1 MDHLV
6 DPELI
11 RHFEWDAQRISR
23 FDGERNVQ
31 IYMELW
37 TGEHFWD
44 TQVKKIT
51 LFHFKITLTSYE
63 DVATRGGEN
72 GVPQTLCG
80 QESALVI
87 WNREVVSS
95 YGEDH

>member
-23 FDGERNVQ
+23 FDGERNVR
-31 IYMELW
+31 IYTEPW

-44 TQVKKIT
+44 AQVKKNHTISFRNYADK
-51 LFHFKITLTSYE
+51 LRRCRYQ
-63 DVATRGGEN
+63 RG
-72 GVPQTLCG
+72 
-80 QESALVI
+80 
-87 WNREVVSS
+87 
-95 YGEDH
+95 